1 VECALSLREHQY
13 GTLPNTQRHRAPE
26 VSEGALWFAEGRFY
40 SNTGLSVMR
49 LASGDKSTEG
59 QLYATFK
66 PLALQ
71 WFKAAKS
78 PGHIDGK
85 IKIVLRRGIKAAH
98 VYCQMLQRGLE
109 GFRPIRQGVH
119 HGGAC
124 ILERDAVELSELTN
138 HLSLFL
144 GETGLDAKSVKTRL

>member
-1 VECALSLREHQY
+1 M
-13 GTLPNTQRHRAPE
+13 
-26 VSEGALWFAEGRFY
+26 
-40 SNTGLSVMR
+40 MR

-59 QLYATFK
+59 QLYGTFK

-71 WFKAAKS
+71 WIKAAKT

-85 IKIVLRRGIKAAH
+85 IKIPLRRGIESAH

-109 GFRPIRQGVH
+109 GFRPFGQGVH

-124 ILERDAVELSELTN
+124 IFERDAVELSELTN
-138 HLSLFL
+138 NLSLFL
-144 GETGLDAKSVKTRL
+144 SEASLDAKSVKTWF